1 MKYIDADKL
10 IAEIDRRMENY
21 NATIERYYGK
31 QKSIK
36 AERDS
41 WKWAECK
48 WFLALITSLQRE
60 QPDGLDEAAEMY
72 ESGLQN
78 PDYQDSGYT
87 DNDMI
92 DAFKAGAEWMEG
104 QGVTC
109 GGRIMKSSTGETYAE
124 SDYVPLDGK
133 CGDKVIVQIR
143 KK

>member
-1 MKYIDADKL
+1 MTKEEILEAIADDKTMPFIQPEQL
-10 IAEIDRRMENY
+10 AGIVDFVIENY
-21 NATIERYYGK
+21 K
-31 QKSIK
+31 QELP
-36 AERDS
+36 AN
-41 WKWAECK
+41 
-48 WFLALITSLQRE
+48 
-60 QPDGLDEAAEMY
+60 LDEAAEMY

-109 GGRIMKSSTGETYAE
+109 GGRIMKSSMGETYAE